1 MLRIRKSKTNPFN
14 ELIDYYS
21 KNSNKSK
28 LEKNIHM
35 NCAAIQ
41 IYNEILEVGN
51 IKEGNL
57 LVCLKIS
64 NLLKL

>member
-1 MLRIRKSKTNPFN
+1 
-14 ELIDYYS
+14 
-21 KNSNKSK
+21 
-28 LEKNIHM
+28 M

-41 IYNEILEVGN
+41 IYNKIFKLGN

-64 NLLKL
+64 NLLKLRAIFTKH